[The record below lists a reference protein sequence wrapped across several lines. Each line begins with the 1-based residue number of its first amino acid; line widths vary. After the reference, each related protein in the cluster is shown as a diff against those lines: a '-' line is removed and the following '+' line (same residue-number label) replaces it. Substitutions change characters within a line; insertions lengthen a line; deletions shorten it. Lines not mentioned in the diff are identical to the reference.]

1 MKKILTFILLF
12 TSILFSQTNFW
23 SHYSLDTPV
32 YELINYGDSVLIAVR
47 DIDILKS
54 TDMGLNWN
62 TIYTSPNPCWAW
74 TRLDLFQKK
83 IITGQLYMIIHQIN
97 GSYDCT
103 NVPVKISTNFGQ
115 NWNNLSLPNGNFG
128 DIDITSNG
136 TLVYISDTS
145 YYSSN
150 GGISWEYLNI
160 PNDGR
165 LQQKIEI
172 DSDDNLYT
180 VKEHKYW
187 YEPAWIW
194 FRSELLYKST
204 DFGQN
209 WEFLFN
215 TIYEPNASFATLFHT
230 EYNEIIASQ
239 SVPAPKTWYLKEDSL
254 FLFPLRNIFSIVTVG
269 PRFYFASAWANTGVN
284 YSNNFGQTW
293 SSQNTGLTSLDCFSL
308 TKDSLGYLYL
318 GTANGIF
325 RSTSSAYLTTIDIDE
340 GKFENFYISDSYPN
354 PFNPTTTIEYQIPK
368 TSNVKISL
376 FNLVGEE
383 IAVLVNEEK
392 SQGKYKV
399 EFNGANL
406 SSGVYFYKMQ
416 AENFTSTKKFVLL
429 K

>member
-1 MKKILTFILLF
+1 MVHLILRVY
-12 TSILFSQTNFW
+12 QT
-23 SHYSLDTPV
+23 
-32 YELINYGDSVLIAVR
+32 
-47 DIDILKS
+47 
-54 TDMGLNWN
+54 
-62 TIYTSPNPCWAW
+62 
-74 TRLDLFQKK
+74 
-83 IITGQLYMIIHQIN
+83 
-97 GSYDCT
+97 
-103 NVPVKISTNFGQ
+103 ISTNSGQ

-136 TLVYISDTS
+136 TLVFIADTS

-150 GGISWEYLNI
+150 GGISWNYLNI
-160 PNDGR
+160 PNEGT
-165 LQQKIEI
+165 LKQKIEV
-172 DSDDNLYT
+172 DTDDNLY
-180 VKEHKYW
+180 VVREHKYW

-194 FRSELLYKST
+194 FRSEYLFKSS

-209 WEFLFN
+209 WEYLFN
-215 TIYEPNASFATLFHT
+215 TISEPNANFSTLFH
-230 EYNEIIASQ
+230 NENNEVIASQ
-239 SVPAPKTWYLKEDSL
+239 SVPSWKTWYYKNNSL
-254 FLFPLRNIFSIVTVG
+254 NIFPLMLISSAVTLNNKFFFSTESCCG
-269 PRFYFASAWANTGVN
+269 NKGVN
-284 YSNNFGQTW
+284 YSSNFGQSW

-340 GKFENFYISDSYPN
+340 GKFENFYISNSYPN
-354 PFNPTTTIEYQIPK
+354 PFNPSTAIEYQVPK
-368 TSNVKISL
+368 TSKVKISV

-383 IAVLVNEEK
+383 ITVLVNEEK